1 MSLDALVHSQVHL
14 KLCLLPF
21 RLNELHMT
29 NEKLRQQ
36 LAERERAAQLAQQ
49 MRVRSTLG
57 ERASQAL
64 PYGQAGE
71 IEEPQLRALIAEI
84 ENVYKTLREM
94 AAGQSDEAEAQ
105 AREDVQMLQ
114 NFLAA
119 VQQQRAGRPRSLSP
133 TRELSSSRSASQF
146 AASQPRGFGR
156 QLPGQS
162 LADQTVAAVQQAYAK
177 RQQQVAELRAHWAQ
191 TRELVEGVKKCVLL
205 FV

>member
-1 MSLDALVHSQVHL
+1 
-14 KLCLLPF
+14 
-21 RLNELHMT
+21 MT

>member
-1 MSLDALVHSQVHL
+1 
-14 KLCLLPF
+14 
-21 RLNELHMT
+21 MT

-94 AAGQSDEAEAQ
+94 AAGQGEEAEAQ
-105 AREDVQMLQ
+105 AREDVQLLQ

-119 VQQQRAGRPRSLSP
+119 AQQRAGRPRSLSP
-133 TRELSSSRSASQF
+133 TRDLSGSRSASQF
-146 AASQPRGFGR
+146 AASQTRGFGR
-156 QLPGQS
+156 QMPGQS

-191 TRELVEGVKKCVLL
+191 TRELVEGVKKCAL
-205 FV
+205 FTSLVRVNN